1 MSKLSER
8 QQQILDFIRSEV
20 EAKGYPPSVREI
32 GDAVGLH
39 SSSTVHGHLQRLEEY
54 GYIRRDAAKPRAIE
68 LLDEESGVS
77 RVRPLHVP
85 LVGRVTAGTPV
96 LAVENIEEYYPIP
109 SDFVDHHEDV
119 FLLRVQGDSMIEAG
133 ILNQDFV
140 LVEKQSTA
148 ENGDIVVALVD
159 DMEATV
165 KRFYHEGDHIRLQ
178 PENPTMSPILV
189 TDVTILGRVI
199 GVFRRLR

>member
-1 MSKLSER
+1 M
-8 QQQILDFIRSEV
+8 
-20 EAKGYPPSVREI
+20 
-32 GDAVGLH
+32 
-39 SSSTVHGHLQRLEEY
+39 
-54 GYIRRDAAKPRAIE
+54 
-68 LLDEESGVS
+68 
-77 RVRPLHVP
+77 
-85 LVGRVTAGTPV
+85 